1 MKYTIN
7 QIHDI
12 LYKKTLEVYDVFKDF
27 FDEPYVDLQIIQAD
41 AFKTIL
47 RDYMSNIQ
55 GSGEEGYEITN
66 EDFRNLEASMNDI
79 KSLIYIWWPN
89 VTVTNEND
97 KSVVIQDLYAKIEVR
112 LDGTIPPEYIGFTL
126 NRATYPAQQFE
137 SNYLHSH
144 IREIPKNNF
153 STFMSPCLG
162 SGPIKDTILTLKNES
177 SEEMWMLFC
186 EELSMYVTVES
197 LNGGPWKHL
206 ENIGALEELGSHT
219 GYDFNKASRDVFA
232 IEFPGNEN
240 LRGFLK
246 YYLEKGH
253 LQLSFMNGKFTCSMP
268 YHEYIIDVSNAFI
281 DYFNSHLKT
290 TKEAL
295 ELYYSHELLYSVIFD
310 NGKFYK
316 QGNNVSTQSLYA
328 YQDKFVLTFKGKCIT
343 TKILESS
350 DSNVLHTVTIIDN
363 SFAMFVLKRI
373 LRTINY
379 KYRNGYN
386 ERRDQNP
393 STVGKRVIYI

>member
-12 LYKKTLEVYDVFKDF
+12 LYKKTLEVYDVFKNF
-27 FDEPYVDLQIIQAD
+27 FDEPYVDLQVIQTD
-41 AFKTIL
+41 AFKIVL
-47 RDYMSNIQ
+47 KDCMHNIQ
-55 GSGEEGYEITN
+55 GSDEEGYEVTN
-66 EDFRNLEASMNDI
+66 EDISNLKASMNDI

-97 KSVVIQDLYAKIEVR
+97 KSVVIQDLYAKMEVR

-126 NRATYPAQQFE
+126 NRATYSSQQFE

-144 IREIPKNNF
+144 IREIPKYKF
-153 STFMSPCLG
+153 STFMQPCLG
-162 SGPIKDTILTLKNES
+162 NGPIKDTILTLKNES

-197 LNGGPWKHL
+197 LEGGPWKHL
-206 ENIGALEELGSHT
+206 ENIGALKALTSHT
-219 GYDFNKASRDVFA
+219 GYDLNKASRDAFA
-232 IEFPGNEN
+232 TEFPGKEN
-240 LRGFLK
+240 LKGFIK

-253 LQLSFMNGKFTCSMP
+253 LQLSFMEGKFTCSMP

-281 DYFNSHLKT
+281 EYFNNHLRT
-290 TKEAL
+290 TKSAL
-295 ELYYSHELLYSVIFD
+295 GFCYSRGLLYSVLFD

-316 QGNNVSTQSLYA
+316 QGNNVSAQSLYA
-328 YQDKFVLTFKGKCIT
+328 YQGKFVLRFKGKDIT
-343 TKILESS
+343 TKILESP
-350 DSNVLHTVTIIDN
+350 DPNVHTVTILN
-363 SFAMFVLKRI
+363 NGFAMFVLKSI

-379 KYRNGYN
+379 KYRNGYK
-386 ERRDQNP
+386 ERRDQDP
-393 STVGKRVIYI
+393 STVSKRVIYI